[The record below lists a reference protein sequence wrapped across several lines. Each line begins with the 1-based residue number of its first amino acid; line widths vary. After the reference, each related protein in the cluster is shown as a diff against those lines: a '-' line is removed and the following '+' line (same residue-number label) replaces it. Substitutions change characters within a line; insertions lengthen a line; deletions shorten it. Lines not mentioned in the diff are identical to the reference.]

1 MKNIKLRILIS
12 VLITII
18 SFWGGYFLLDSM
30 IAIGDICIAL
40 IYVGAIIAGGSFW
53 IGSKR

>member
-1 MKNIKLRILIS
+1 MKNTKVRAMVSI
-12 VLITII
+12 LITII
-18 SFWGGYFLLDSM
+18 TFFVGYVVINSM

-40 IYVGAIIAGGSFW
+40 IYVGAIIAGGCFW

>member
-12 VLITII
+12 ILIIII

-53 IGSKR
+53 IGSNR